1 MKKSALAVA
10 AASGLVAATLGFA
23 APVVATPSDGESAQD
38 TVNRLES
45 EGFRVI
51 LNKVGTAPLDQCTA
65 TAVRPGQDVTE
76 PGTSRIG
83 GRDPAQEVRYTTV
96 YVDVQC

>member
-1 MKKSALAVA
+1 MKNFALAVA
-10 AASGLVAATLGFA
+10 TASGLVAATLGLA

-51 LNKVGTAPLDQCTA
+51 LNKVGSGALDQCTA

-83 GRDPAQEVRYTTV
+83 SRDPVQDLLYTTV